1 VFAAWHESVTLPH
14 IHATSQTP
22 SNHRY
27 FVGFFQKLQ
36 STESC
41 STDATPPG
49 FLNLALF
56 TLTILPCASACGMVL
71 NGCLLTEYSCFIEG
85 NCRQCLTAVL
95 GAAADG
101 AQGTKA
107 AALRSPACIATN
119 PSLLTD
125 LADNCAGATFPV
137 CTFYKQ
143 TCAST
148 PACASCLAKL
158 GTGDGTGATKQC
170 PGMRQEGSDMDN
182 VVSKCMS
189 GTPAACSFWQQR
201 CADNDNCSTCM
212 AGIDG
217 GDNARTIALGWTTP
231 SCQMVLGDDSNAA
244 RYTQNIA
251 MGCPGITACRS
262 AVSECVHG
270 YGDEC
275 IACVNGSAPPSE
287 AAFCSQLLEA
297 YVVPLPFVNSSVVVN
312 ISSPIYLLAFFFSFF
327 FACANVTCARA
338 MRAFRV

>member
-1 VFAAWHESVTLPH
+1 VCGATQCAPTPRTFELALGVYGAAHGQQAKRAVRCACATITISLLYLCVCCLAREC
-14 IHATSQTP
+14 HAASHSRTSQTP
-22 SNHRY
+22 SNPLHEHRY

-41 STDATPPG
+41 STDATPLG

-56 TLTILPCASACGMVL
+56 TLTSLPCASAYGRVL

-95 GAAADG
+95 AAAADG

-107 AALRSPACIATN
+107 AALRSPACVATTY
-119 PSLLTD
+119 SLLTD

-158 GTGDGTGATKQC
+158 DTGDGIGAAKQC
-170 PGMRQEGSDMDN
+170 PGMRKEGSDMDN
-182 VVSKCMS
+182 VVSNCMS

-201 CADNDNCSTCM
+201 CADNDNCSTCI
-212 AGIDG
+212 AEIDG
-217 GDNARTIALGWTTP
+217 GDNARTIALDWSTP
-231 SCQMVLGDDSNAA
+231 SCWRQMVWG
-244 RYTQNIA
+244 RFE
-251 MGCPGITACRS
+251 CRS
-262 AVSECVHG
+262 LHPKHRNGLSRNHG
-270 YGDEC
+270 LQKRRQR
-275 IACVNGSAPPSE
+275 V
-287 AAFCSQLLEA
+287 CSRL
-297 YVVPLPFVNSSVVVN
+297 
-312 ISSPIYLLAFFFSFF
+312 
-327 FACANVTCARA
+327 R
-338 MRAFRV
+338 